1 MIFTKVTQCKHVF
14 FFLQFSQQNYFF
26 SGFCMMQI
34 YRPLWSSLEGTSEFL
49 LPFHN
54 LLFQDDFLFS
64 RQKFECQ
71 NTCMIFMNQ
80 KINQSIF
87 PNKNAKFLHQPKC
100 TLGVS
105 KKIFCVWGIFYRTG
119 RGKHCLFV
127 SAKIQRIYLLPWQIS
142 IAHLAFLNQVT
153 AKHRIQITFM
163 NPKYEDKIPIWQK
176 DALFHKLIKNL
187 IIVLLERCI
196 CKNNTLEAG

>member
-1 MIFTKVTQCKHVF
+1 MFIIFTKVTQCKHVF
-14 FFLQFSQQNYFF
+14 FFCSFFQQNYFF

-49 LPFHN
+49 LASTIY
-54 LLFQDDFLFS
+54 FS
-64 RQKFECQ
+64 KMTFSFRGKSLNAKIHVCYSR
-71 NTCMIFMNQ
+71 MK
-80 KINQSIF
+80 KINQGIF

-163 NPKYEDKIPIWQK
+163 NPKYVDKIPIWQK
-176 DALFHKLIKNL
+176 DALFHKLIKKSHNSF
-187 IIVLLERCI
+187 
-196 CKNNTLEAG
+196 A